1 MPRISRYIW
10 SFLALSASSL
20 ASAQSS
26 VTLFGVMDAGVS
38 RYMVRSN
45 AWDGSGRTAS
55 QAIWAL
61 SPSGNLREAAARL
74 FSALHELDRPGIR
87 TILAER
93 VPDEGLGRAIMNRL
107 GKAAASG
114 SLNNI

>member
-10 SFLALSASSL
+10 SFFALSTGSL

-45 AWDGSGRTAS
+45 AWGWLRSHGQPRYLGVVTIGV
-55 QAIWAL
+55 IWAKPFWVFVPL
-61 SPSGNLREAAARL
+61 KIWVLECLPACGWKRL
-74 FSALHELDRPGIR
+74 
-87 TILAER
+87 
-93 VPDEGLGRAIMNRL
+93 
-107 GKAAASG
+107 
-114 SLNNI
+114 